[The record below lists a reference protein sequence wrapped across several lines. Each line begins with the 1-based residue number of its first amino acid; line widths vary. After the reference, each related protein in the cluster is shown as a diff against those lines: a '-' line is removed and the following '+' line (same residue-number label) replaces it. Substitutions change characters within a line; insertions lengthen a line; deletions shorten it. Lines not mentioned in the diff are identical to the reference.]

1 VFGDKFSKDTTV
13 CQSMANVRALTYCDL
28 HVIKRDPL
36 LQVLELHH
44 SFANSFSRN
53 LVLTYNLRHR
63 VRACLPPSIHFR
75 EAFTVHTLLLH
86 SVCKWTFLARANCL
100 QELWELLSDFS
111 GSTVFFSSLVF
122 SQKKCKTMHVTL
134 TIPDVRLRTQVVEI
148 VFVSHDG
155 RSSLNFKQN
164 VPTVN
169 DT

>member
-1 VFGDKFSKDTTV
+1 MIKCRKNVDISNRPSFACRLYALFLLWCWHIKPGKGDVFGDKFSKDTTV

-100 QELWELLSDFS
+100 QELWEPLSDFS

-122 SQKKCKTMHVTL
+122 SQKNAKQCM
-134 TIPDVRLRTQVVEI
+134 LR
-148 VFVSHDG
+148 
-155 RSSLNFKQN
+155 
-164 VPTVN
+164 
-169 DT
+169 